1 MSTVTAQ
8 ILVGQPHTYHGG
20 IGPTHYL
27 FLLENSKP
35 VWVLANENISRY
47 TRVRRIRWIPTIRNM
62 LEDALLMIGVHVIKD
77 KELIDMAMSFNLDYK
92 KPMIELYSTFSDE
105 QLNKLYKKCKEIENF
120 PKIVVVALNESTI
133 KGQLDILEKYKMD
146 VNVCVPI
153 YSRSFSEWTKETE
166 IKGSLNLKGNSYAKT
181 KNDT

>member
-8 ILVGQPHTYHGG
+8 ILIGHPHLYHGG

-27 FLLENSKP
+27 FLLENSRP
-35 VWVLANENISRY
+35 VWILVNENISRF
-47 TRVRRIRWIPTIRNM
+47 TRLRKIRWIPTIEHM
-62 LEDALLMIGVHVIKD
+62 LEDALLMIGVHLIKN
-77 KELIDMAMSFNLDYK
+77 KELMDMAMSFNPDYK

-105 QLNKLYKKCKEIENF
+105 QLNKLYKKCREIKNF
-120 PKIVVVALNESTI
+120 PKIVVVALNESAI
-133 KGQLDILEKYKMD
+133 KSQLDILEKYKMD
-146 VNVCVPI
+146 VDVCVPI

-166 IKGSLNLKGNSYAKT
+166 IKGSLNLKGDSRAKT